1 MARKPQEYSDD
12 EFQAVVNM
20 IRNDPEVRAD
30 IEAITGQTIDGKTP
44 RELFDLFR
52 ALEGATQVQQVV
64 VRYGQARRAL
74 RRTRMQVA
82 DPVNVPEAVAA
93 YVEKLQREVD
103 EQKAKRKAAEAALRQ
118 AHRPTLAAVPGD
130 RKVAG

>member
-20 IRNDPEVRAD
+20 IRNDPEERAD

-118 AHRPTLAAVPGD
+118 AHRPTLAAVPGH